1 MIIFFYGQD
10 SYRSKKSLNDLK
22 NNYQKT
28 LDPNGDNIIYI
39 DGEKITEKDFRD
51 NIKNSS
57 LFSNKRLI
65 IIYSLFKNKKTTIF
79 NQILNTLKE
88 IESNSD
94 HTLVFYEDNKISEK
108 KHYKELFN
116 YLKKQKYSQE
126 FKILSEKGK
135 LIFIKKEL
143 DKYNKKITNSAANF
157 LLKSFSEDTWLLAN
171 ELKKISF
178 SINNEIIDL
187 ESVKAISL
195 EIFSEDIFSLIDAIS
210 AKNHQK
216 SLELLEKQYLAG
228 LSSEFLLTMLIRQ
241 FKILIQVKESLQNKM
256 DEKNKASEL
265 KLHPFVVK
273 KAVVSN
279 KKFNK
284 NELLNILNKLIR
296 IDYKN
301 KSGKSDLNTEL
312 LLFVSSI

>member
-10 SYRSKKSLNDLK
+10 SYRSKKSLHDLK
-22 NNYQKT
+22 NNYQKS
-28 LDPNGDNIIYI
+28 LDPNGDNIIYL
-39 DGEKITEKDFRD
+39 DGEKITDKDFSD
-51 NIKNSS
+51 NIKNDS

-65 IIYSLFKNKKTTIF
+65 IIKSLFKNKKLTIF
-79 NQILNTLKE
+79 NKILETLKE
-88 IESNSD
+88 IEKNND
-94 HTLVFYEDNKISEK
+94 NTLVFYEDEELLEK
-108 KHYKELFN
+108 KHNKELIG

-126 FKILSEKGK
+126 FKKLSEKSK
-135 LIFIKKEL
+135 LLFVKKEL
-143 DKYNKKITNSAANF
+143 DKYGKKITNSAADF

-187 ESVKAISL
+187 KNVKAISQ
-195 EIFSEDIFSLIDAIS
+195 EMFGEDIFSLIDAIS
-210 AKNHQK
+210 TKNHKK
-216 SLELLEKQYLAG
+216 SLELLEKQNLAG
-228 LSSEFLLTMLIRQ
+228 LSNDFLLTMLIRQ

-256 DEKNKASEL
+256 DEKNIASEL